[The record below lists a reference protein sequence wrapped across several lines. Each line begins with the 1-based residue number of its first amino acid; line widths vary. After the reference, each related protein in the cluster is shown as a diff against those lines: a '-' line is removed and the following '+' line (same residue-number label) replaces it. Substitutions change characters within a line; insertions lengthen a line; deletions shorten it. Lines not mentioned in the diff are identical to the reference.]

1 MVNFQTLRSPGIL
14 NQYLLLCYSVTR
26 FRSFVVKVRGWGVFD
41 CDLILLCIF
50 VLLYFFFSFF
60 STMQFAIENT
70 FDLKNLFVAHSC
82 ILKKKK
88 LRQLN
93 AKILLLF
100 FCSRCHMIYSCKN
113 FQECYRVLTLF
124 SKYSLWALC
133 SGILTKHFIM
143 KCFYVITI
151 GMKFMTV

>member
-14 NQYLLLCYSVTR
+14 NQYLPLCYSVTR
-26 FRSFVVKVRGWGVFD
+26 FRSFVVKVRGVGSFWLRFD
-41 CDLILLCIF
+41 TLVYFCSF
-50 VLLYFFFSFF
+50 VFFFSK
-60 STMQFAIENT
+60 TQFAIENT

-82 ILKKKK
+82 ILKKKLK
-88 LRQLN
+88 AAKRQDPFTV
-93 AKILLLF
+93 LLQQMP
-100 FCSRCHMIYSCKN
+100 HDNIYSCKN

-133 SGILTKHFIM
+133 WGILAKHFTM